1 LAAVQIYSAF
11 NSRRHAVPNPQKA
24 ESGVTAM
31 TMFAVLGVIFLGLF
45 IAPMFGHDRPVAR
58 W

>member
-1 LAAVQIYSAF
+1 
-11 NSRRHAVPNPQKA
+11 
-24 ESGVTAM
+24 M